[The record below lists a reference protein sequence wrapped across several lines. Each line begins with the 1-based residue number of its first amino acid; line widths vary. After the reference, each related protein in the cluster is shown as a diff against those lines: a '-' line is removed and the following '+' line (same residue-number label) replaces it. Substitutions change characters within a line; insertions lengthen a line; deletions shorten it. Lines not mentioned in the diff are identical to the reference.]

1 MPNQTFF
8 NLPDKKRQRITDLA
22 IAEFAAADYE
32 NASITN
38 IVKQA
43 KIAKGSFY
51 QYFED
56 KKDLYLYLVDSASEQ
71 RMHYIKEAE
80 QSKKSSDFF
89 ETLRWLF
96 RVSSQFSLEHPLLN
110 QIINRAA
117 YGDSPL
123 REEVL
128 EQAKKRSS
136 QYVRDLVEKGI
147 ANGDLVP
154 DLDPDLAVFIIMTTG
169 DSLRYFIPEK
179 LEMDTR
185 KLAEQSEIDID
196 MQAVERIFDDL
207 IRVYR
212 RGMSSTPKRSTLTS

>member
-1 MPNQTFF
+1 MPKSTFF
-8 NLPDKKRQRITDLA
+8 NLPEKKRRLITDLA

-32 NASITN
+32 NASISN

-56 KKDLYLYLVDSASEQ
+56 KKDLYFYLVDSANAQ
-71 RMHYIKEAE
+71 RMRFIEEAQSPE
-80 QSKKSSDFF
+80 QADFF

-96 RVSSQFSLEHPLLN
+96 RISSKFSLEHPQIN

-117 YGDSPL
+117 YGDCPFRDVISE
-123 REEVL
+123 RT
-128 EQAKKRSS
+128 KRQNS

-147 ANGDLVP
+147 ANGDLLP

-169 DSLRYFIPEK
+169 DNLKYFIPEK
-179 LEMDTR
+179 LKLDTR
-185 KLAEQSEIDID
+185 ELAEEETISID
-196 MQAVERIFDDL
+196 MQAVERIFDEL
-207 IRVYR
+207 IQVFK
-212 RGMSSTPKRSTLTS
+212 RGMSSPTV